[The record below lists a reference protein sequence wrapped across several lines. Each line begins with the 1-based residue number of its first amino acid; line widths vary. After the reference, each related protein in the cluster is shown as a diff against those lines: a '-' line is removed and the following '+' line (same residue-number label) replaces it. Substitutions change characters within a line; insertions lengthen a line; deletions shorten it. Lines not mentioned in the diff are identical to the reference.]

1 MFRFPTQQQNMKTL
15 LEIQEEQRKLEEEK
29 QRKQQQTQAKVNR
42 EYLLVK
48 ACIIVWRLKK
58 KYISYTKYS

>member
-29 QRKQQQTQAKVNR
+29 QRKQQQTQAKVNW

-48 ACIIVWRLKK
+48 ACFIV
-58 KYISYTKYS
+58 

>member
-42 EYLLVK
+42 QYLLVK
-48 ACIIVWRLKK
+48 ACIIV
-58 KYISYTKYS
+58 